1 MNYKDLIDQLAEKTG
16 LPKSKTKERLE
27 DVVSVLSEQLSDG
40 KGVSIP
46 DLGTFT
52 AIEKKPKKVYNPH
65 HKAYLITAP
74 KRVVEFSPSAHLKKE
89 LKFTGGGNE

>member
-16 LPKSKTKERLE
+16 LPKSQAKERLK
-27 DVVSVLSEQLSDG
+27 DTVSVLSEQLNDG

-46 DLGTFT
+46 DLGTFST
-52 AIEKKPKKVYNPH
+52 IEKTPKKVYNPH
-65 HKAYLITAP
+65 HKAYIMTAP